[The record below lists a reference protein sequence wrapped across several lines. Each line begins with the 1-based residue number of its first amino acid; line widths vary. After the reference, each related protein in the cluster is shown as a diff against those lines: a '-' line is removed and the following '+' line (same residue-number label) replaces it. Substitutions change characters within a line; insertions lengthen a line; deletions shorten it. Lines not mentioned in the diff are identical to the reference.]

1 MKITLEKLKISDIDE
16 LYEFERTNRL
26 FFEKMLPTRGEDFYQ
41 METFHKRHEVL
52 LMEQAEGGSDFFL
65 IKDEEGTI
73 LGRMN
78 LVDIDESQS
87 LAHIG
92 YRVGQEH
99 IRKGIANQALSMLL
113 IRVTEMG
120 IKKLMAMTTA
130 NNIASK
136 RVLEKNGFQ
145 QNGEGKSEIKM
156 NGQNTRF
163 VYYKWSIQKSTSH
176 Q

>member
-1 MKITLEKLKISDIDE
+1 MEQ

-26 FFEKMLPTRGEDFYQ
+26 FFETMLPTRGENFYQ
-41 METFHKRHEVL
+41 MEAFHIRHVSL
-52 LMEQAEGGSDFFL
+52 LKEQAEGGSDFFL

-73 LGRMN
+73 LGRIN
-78 LVDIDESQS
+78 LVDIDKSQS

-99 IRKGIANQALSMLL
+99 IRKGVANKALGLL
-113 IRVTEMG
+113 LERVTEMG
-120 IKKLMAMTTA
+120 IKNLIGMTTA

-145 QNGEGKSEIKM
+145 QNGVGKNEIKM

-163 VYYKWSIQKSTSH
+163 IYYKWSI
-176 Q
+176 